1 MRRLIG
7 TVAALMAAWP
17 ALADDADVLSAEATA
32 ESAGTWRFAVT
43 VSHPDGGWDHYADAW
58 EVVAPDGRVLGTRVL
73 AHPHVNEQP
82 FTRSLGGI
90 AVPADLR
97 EVVIRAHCS
106 VDGDGG
112 RFITLT
118 WPGYTGILQA
128 MAPGVIWV
136 SALLAVLLSLDRL
149 FKQDYDDGSLDQLML
164 SPNPLMILVL
174 SKVTAHWLLTG
185 LPLVII
191 APLLGLFMSLPMD
204 AVTVLIYSLLLG
216 TPVLSLVGAIGVS
229 LTVAVNRGGVLL
241 SLIILPLYI
250 PILIFGANA
259 VDVATDGLPV
269 TGQLL
274 FLGAV
279 LALAASLAPLATSV
293 ALRITA
299 SR

>member
-1 MRRLIG
+1 MFNAFSHLLIRDLRL
-7 TVAALMAAWP
+7 ALRNRHE
-17 ALADDADVLSAEATA
+17 LANPLIFFVLVVSL
-32 ESAGTWRFAVT
+32 FPMAVT
-43 VSHPDGGWDHYADAW
+43 PTPDA
-58 EVVAPDGRVLGTRVL
+58 
-73 AHPHVNEQP
+73 
-82 FTRSLGGI
+82 
-90 AVPADLR
+90 LR
-97 EVVIRAHCS
+97 
-106 VDGDGG
+106 
-112 RFITLT
+112 
-118 WPGYTGILQA
+118 A

-174 SKVTAHWLLTG
+174 AKVLAHWLLTG
-185 LPLVII
+185 LPLVLI

-204 AVTVLIYSLLLG
+204 AVEVLVYSLLLG

-259 VDVATDGLPV
+259 VDVAAEGLSV
-269 TGQLL
+269 RGQLL

-279 LALAASLAPLATSV
+279 LALALSLAPLATAV

>member
-1 MRRLIG
+1 MLKAYYHLLIRDLRLALRNRHELANPLIFFVLVV
-7 TVAALMAAWP
+7 TLFPLAVTPTAAALR
-17 ALADDADVLSAEATA
+17 T
-32 ESAGTWRFAVT
+32 
-43 VSHPDGGWDHYADAW
+43 
-58 EVVAPDGRVLGTRVL
+58 
-73 AHPHVNEQP
+73 
-82 FTRSLGGI
+82 
-90 AVPADLR
+90 
-97 EVVIRAHCS
+97 
-106 VDGDGG
+106 
-112 RFITLT
+112 
-118 WPGYTGILQA
+118 

-149 FKQDYDDGSLDQLML
+149 FQQDYDDGSLDQLML
-164 SPNPLMILVL
+164 SPNPLVILVFA
-174 SKVTAHWLLTG
+174 KVTAHWLLTG

-191 APLLGLFMSLPMD
+191 APLLGLFLSLPME
-204 AVTVLIYSLLLG
+204 AISVLVYSLLLG
-216 TPVLSLVGAIGVS
+216 TPVLSMVGAIGVS

-279 LALAASLAPLATSV
+279 LALAVSLAPLATSV